1 MKKLFHRLL
10 GIFLSLTIL
19 CGLGQTAFA
28 ATFTDTSPST
38 WYSQAVEYVSENGV
52 MSGTGGGKFSP
63 NTPMSRAMLATVLH
77 RMDAAPVPTS
87 TTSFSDV
94 PHGAYYE
101 QAVAWAAENRIV
113 SGIGG
118 GRFGSE
124 NHITRQDL
132 AVMLYRYGSFKG
144 YDLSA
149 AGDLNKFSDSSRVA
163 GYARQ
168 AMQWAV
174 GAGIMQGNS
183 GRLMPTGDASRAQ
196 VAVMLMRFA
205 QNTAGSQPTPP
216 ATPTPTPA
224 PTPAPTPQPTPVPE
238 EHRLQVTVNGQNFY
252 GEIYDNE
259 TARAFASMLPMS
271 INMQELNGNEKY
283 HYFDSALP
291 TNASRPEGIHTGDL
305 MLYGNNCLVL
315 FYEDFTTSYSY
326 TPLGRLENPTG
337 LAQVLGSGSAQ
348 ITFSLT

>member
-1 MKKLFHRLL
+1 MKKLSCRLL
-10 GIFLSLTIL
+10 SIFLSLTIL

-28 ATFTDTSPST
+28 AAFTDISPSA
-38 WYSQAVEYVSENGV
+38 WYAQAVDYVSENGL

-77 RMDAAPVPTS
+77 RMDGSPIPAKAHG
-87 TTSFSDV
+87 FSDV
-94 PHGAYYE
+94 PGGAYYE
-101 QAVAWAAENRIV
+101 RAVAWAAENGIV

-124 NHITRQDL
+124 KHITRQDL
-132 AVMLYRYGSFKG
+132 AVMLYRYGNFKE

-149 AGDLNKFSDSSRVA
+149 AGDLSKFSDSSRVA

-174 GAGIMQGNS
+174 GAGIMQGDS

-205 QNTAGSQPTPP
+205 QNTADSQ
-216 ATPTPTPA
+216 
-224 PTPAPTPQPTPVPE
+224 PTPQPTPTPE

-259 TARAFASMLPMS
+259 TARAFAAMLPVS
-271 INMQELNGNEKY
+271 VNMQELNGNEKY

-337 LAQVLGSGSAQ
+337 LAQALGSGSAQ
-348 ITFSLT
+348 VAFSLTE

>member
-1 MKKLFHRLL
+1 MKRHIQKLVSFIL
-10 GIFLSLTIL
+10 ILTII
-19 CGLGQTAFA
+19 CGLGPTAFA
-28 ATFTDTSPST
+28 AAFADVSPSS
-38 WYSQAVEYVSENGV
+38 WYAQAVEYVSENGL

-63 NTPMSRAMLATVLH
+63 GTPMTRAMLATVLY
-77 RMDAAPVPTS
+77 RMDGSPIPAKAHG
-87 TTSFSDV
+87 FSDV
-94 PHGAYYE
+94 PGGSYYE
-101 QAVAWAAENRIV
+101 RAVAWAAENGIV
-113 SGIGG
+113 SGIGC

-132 AVMLYRYGSFKG
+132 TVMLYRYSNFKG
-144 YDLSA
+144 YDISA
-149 AGDLNKFSDSSRVA
+149 ADNLAGFSDSSRVA

-174 GAGIMQGNS
+174 GASIMRGDS

-205 QNTAGSQPTPP
+205 QHTAGSQPTPP
-216 ATPTPTPA
+216 VTPTPTSA
-224 PTPAPTPQPTPVPE
+224 PTPVPE

-259 TARAFASMLPMS
+259 TARAFVAMLPMS
-271 INMQELNGNEKY
+271 LNMQELNGNEKY
-283 HYFDSALP
+283 HYFDRALP

-315 FYEDFTTSYSY
+315 FYKDFTTSYSY

-337 LAQVLGSGSAQ
+337 LAQALGDGSVL

>member
-1 MKKLFHRLL
+1 MKRLSHRLL
-10 GIFLSLTIL
+10 SILLSLTIL
-19 CGLGQTAFA
+19 CGLGQIVFA
-28 ATFTDTSPST
+28 AAFTDISPSA
-38 WYSQAVEYVSENGV
+38 WYAQAVNYVSENGL

-63 NTPMSRAMLATVLH
+63 GTPMTRAMLATVLH
-77 RMDAAPVPTS
+77 RMDGSPIPAKAHG
-87 TTSFSDV
+87 FSDV
-94 PHGAYYE
+94 PGGAYYE
-101 QAVAWAAENRIV
+101 QAVAWAAESRIV

-132 AVMLYRYGSFKG
+132 AVMLYRYGNFKG

-149 AGDLNKFSDSSRVA
+149 AGDLSKFSDSSRVA

-168 AMQWAV
+168 AMQWAI
-174 GAGIMQGNS
+174 GAGIMQGDS

-196 VAVMLMRFA
+196 VAVMLMRFT
-205 QNTAGSQPTPP
+205 QNTAGSQPTPQ
-216 ATPTPTPA
+216 PTPTP
-224 PTPAPTPQPTPVPE
+224 E
-238 EHRLQVTVNGQNFY
+238 EHKLQVTVNGQNFY

-259 TARAFASMLPMS
+259 TARAFADMLPMS
-271 INMQELNGNEKY
+271 VNMQELNRNEKY
-283 HYFDSALP
+283 HYFDNALP

-337 LAQVLGSGSAQ
+337 LARVLGSGSAL